1 LSQVNILFVGDVV
14 GKPGRWATYH
24 LLPKLKSQFRADFT
38 IVNVENA
45 AQGFGCTRPMGE
57 AFLRWGADIMT
68 SGNHIWDRL
77 ETQGYLNDEPRLLR
91 PANYPVGN
99 AGVGA
104 QTFINENGVT
114 FGVLNLQGRVFMP
127 PIDCP
132 FKVGQELVAQL
143 RAQTPLIFVDF
154 HAETTSEKQA
164 LGKYLDGRITALV
177 GTHTHVQ
184 TADEQILP
192 GGTAFL
198 CDSGMTG
205 PYDSIIG
212 MRQEGALKRFLTGLP
227 ERFTVAEND
236 VRLAAVVVTADSETG
251 RAEKIQRF
259 LISMDHDVSPN
270 LSSFKD

>member
-1 LSQVNILFVGDVV
+1 MSQVNILFVGDVV

-68 SGNHIWDRL
+68 SGNHIWDRI
-77 ETQGYLNDEPRLLR
+77 ETQDYLNAEPRLLR
-91 PANYPVGN
+91 PANYPIGN
-99 AGVGA
+99 AGAGA
-104 QTFINENGVT
+104 QTFVNEAGIT
-114 FGVLNLQGRVFMP
+114 FGVLNIQGRVFMP

-132 FKVGQELVAQL
+132 FKVAHELVTEL
-143 RAQTPLIFVDF
+143 RKQTPIIFVDF

-164 LGKYLDGRITALV
+164 MGRYLDGRITALV

-184 TADEQILP
+184 TADEHIMP
-192 GGTAFL
+192 GGSAFL
-198 CDSGMTG
+198 CDAGMTG

-212 MRQEGALKRFLTGLP
+212 MRHEGALKRFLTALP
-227 ERFTVAEND
+227 EKFTVAERD
-236 VRLAAVVVTADSETG
+236 VRLAAVVVTADADTG

-259 LISMDHDVSPN
+259 LISMDDGATPS
-270 LSSFKD
+270 LAAFKD

>member
-1 LSQVNILFVGDVV
+1 VV

-24 LLPKLKSQFRADFT
+24 LLPKLKAQFRADCT

-57 AFLRWGADIMT
+57 AILRWGADIMT
-68 SGNHIWDRL
+68 SGNHIWDRI
-77 ETQGYLNDEPRLLR
+77 ETQSYLQEEPRLLR
-91 PANYPVGN
+91 PANYPAGN

-114 FGVLNLQGRVFMP
+114 FGVLNIQGRVFMP

-132 FKVGQELVAQL
+132 FKVAQELVTEL
-143 RAQTPLIFVDF
+143 RRQTPIIFVDF

-164 LGKYLDGRITALV
+164 MGQYLDGRVTAVV

-184 TADEQILP
+184 TGDEQILP

-198 CDSGMTG
+198 CDAGMTG

-212 MRQEGALKRFLTGLP
+212 MKAQGALKRFLTGLP
-227 ERFTVAEND
+227 EKFTVAEGD
-236 VRLAAVVVTADSETG
+236 VRLAAVLVTADAETG

-259 LISMDHDVSPN
+259 LFSMDEGATPS
-270 LSSFKD
+270 LQSFKD